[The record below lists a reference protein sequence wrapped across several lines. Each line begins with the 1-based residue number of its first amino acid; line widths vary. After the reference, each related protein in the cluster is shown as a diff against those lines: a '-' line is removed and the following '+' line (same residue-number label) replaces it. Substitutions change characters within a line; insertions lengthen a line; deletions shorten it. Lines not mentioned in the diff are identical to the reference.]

1 MDKIKILD
9 VFGQFKVGVGA
20 DAFSSGSAHHF
31 VFPKEWEVQ
40 TDSDWKIYINDVR
53 TILND
58 IPKCY
63 ASWCTKEGWW
73 IAAIVKNENDARQG
87 YAIISVCLGNNLPLY
102 GLDAVRALD
111 TLASEFM
118 RQENWNVL
126 SAEKLLNEKVRKGN
140 FEEPNQY
147 CIIKD
152 LKLGHATPMQS
163 VYSQPTAVRR
173 YKTERELHDLFDN
186 LGQASHKR
194 FSRILYVA
202 DSVASS
208 LTANSYK
215 DITAEPIIKGYEIEC
230 SPADAKVSA
239 TKAMKGDEISITF
252 KNLLEMP
259 VTETFI
265 VGQDSKYVTYDGN
278 KIIVKRHNIL
288 RLLGEDRSFTI
299 RCVDE
304 SGREITGWNAR
315 PTSSTVALAID
326 GNKCYFPQTDKV
338 AQIGI
343 SLQGYQPANITVK
356 LPEIAPEGHVETVTL
371 KRYAATTG
379 SNSNAPQGGG
389 KPANNG
395 PSTMLKAGLAVAII
409 ILIVGLGLIFIP
421 GGGEQ
426 EEPVATVNT
435 DSIQQAE
442 RLKLTQADI
451 NYIKNNNSIDK
462 AILKTDEF
470 QALIDYIASGQI
482 EAMCT
487 QMEKCY
493 GAING
498 NPDINDKLR
507 QIYGKISSMK
517 SAGQNDKIDK
527 FAEACRDAS
536 YHNDPEKG
544 TQINLNTLKAD
555 LDKITAPVST
565 PQNVS
570 TSRPQNVG
578 SSRSRNVSIPTGGTK
593 SKATSS
599 SKTTTKSEKSTKNNL
614 GGGKFFKKK

>member
-20 DAFSSGSAHHF
+20 DAFSSGSAHQF
-31 VFPKEWEVQ
+31 IFPRKWEVEG
-40 TDSDWKIYINDVR
+40 DWKIYINDVR

-102 GLDAVRALD
+102 GRETVRTLD
-111 TLASEFM
+111 TLAAEFM
-118 RQENWNVL
+118 KQDNWGL
-126 SAEKLLNEKVRKGN
+126 GELRTEKLINSITGSLEVG
-140 FEEPNQY
+140 
-147 CIIKD
+147 
-152 LKLGHATPMQS
+152 GATPIQS
-163 VYSQPTAVRR
+163 VYTQPTAVRR
-173 YKTERELHDLFDN
+173 YKTERELHDLFED

-252 KNLLEMP
+252 KNFLEMP

-288 RLLGEDRSFTI
+288 RLLGENSFTI

-343 SLQGYQPANITVK
+343 SLQGYQPANLTVK
-356 LPEIAPEGHVETVTL
+356 LPEIAAEGHVETVTL
-371 KRYAATTG
+371 KRYASTT
-379 SNSNAPQGGG
+379 SNNSNAPQNGG
-389 KPANNG
+389 KPAKNSS
-395 PSTMLKAGLAVAII
+395 STMLKAGLAVAII

-421 GGGEQ
+421 GGSEQ

-435 DSIQQAE
+435 DSIQKAE
-442 RLKLTQADI
+442 QLKLTQADI

-482 EAMCT
+482 EAMCN

-493 GAING
+493 GSING
-498 NPDINDKLR
+498 NSEINDKLR
-507 QIYGKISSMK
+507 QIYGKIGSMK

-527 FAEACRDAS
+527 FAQACRDAS

-555 LDKITAPVST
+555 LDKITAPAPT
-565 PQNVS
+565 PQNVVS
-570 TSRPQNVG
+570 PSKP
-578 SSRSRNVSIPTGGTK
+578 RNVSMPK
-593 SKATSS
+593 SATPPKATSAAKQS
-599 SKTTTKSEKSTKNNL
+599 GNKTNKTNKEKTL
-614 GGGKFFKKK
+614 GGGKFFK